1 MWKHKEYKKGSFQEV
16 LAWLVWNKEKSI
28 FAKQTL
34 AIILSNMGSEECIR
48 KFEEMQE
55 EMFPSMM
62 AAKKARALAAERQL
76 KEFTKEPIVIN
87 AS

>member
-1 MWKHKEYKKGSFQEV
+1 MWKHRDYKQGSLKEV

-55 EMFPSMM
+55 EIFPSLISIRKERAMV
-62 AAKKARALAAERQL
+62 AARQL
-76 KEFTKEPIVIN
+76 EEFSKEPITIN
-87 AS
+87 VS